1 MSGYTI
7 CIFLWQ
13 IEMAAIIIGVLGN
26 SVIAAASFPQT
37 RERRKLIR
45 PTAIHSLKIPG
56 NENLK
61 YK

>member
-26 SVIAAASFPQT
+26 SVIAAASFP
-37 RERRKLIR
+37 
-45 PTAIHSLKIPG
+45 LKNQKEEEIDSSYCYSFTQ
-56 NENLK
+56 NTWK
-61 YK
+61 